1 MQHLDSIKHID
12 ITRCYVT
19 KIRPYAQNL
28 KVIVLFLL
36 AQTQLW
42 KNINVLIHLIN
53 FAKIPC

>member
-1 MQHLDSIKHID
+1 MQHLDSIKHI
-12 ITRCYVT
+12 TRCYAT
-19 KIRPYAQNL
+19 KTRPYAQNL

>member
-1 MQHLDSIKHID
+1 MQHLDSIKHI
-12 ITRCYVT
+12 TRCYVT
-19 KIRPYAQNL
+19 KTRPYAQNL

>member
-19 KIRPYAQNL
+19 KTRPYAQNL